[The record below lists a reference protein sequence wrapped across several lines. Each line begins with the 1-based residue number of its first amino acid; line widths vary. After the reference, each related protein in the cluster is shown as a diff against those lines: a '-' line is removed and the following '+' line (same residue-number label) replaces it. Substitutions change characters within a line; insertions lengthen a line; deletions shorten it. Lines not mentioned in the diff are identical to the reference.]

1 MTDRNNSEILIY
13 QSENGVTKVDV
24 TFKDETVWLSQQQMA
39 ELFQTSRTNVVEH
52 IKHIYEEGEL
62 DEKSTCRKF
71 RQVRKEGN
79 RDVSRELP
87 FYNLDMIISLGYR
100 VKSKIATNFRRWAT
114 ERLKEYMI
122 KGFTMDDERLKNL
135 GGGNYWKELLDRIR
149 DIRSSEKVMYRQV
162 LDLYATSVDYN
173 PKSSESGA
181 FFKMVQNKL
190 HFAAHGHTAAE
201 IIYERAD
208 SDKPFMGLT
217 AFSGDFPVKKDIGI
231 AKNYLDAKELK
242 VLNNIVSGYFDFA
255 ENDFQYFKASY
266 DAGIVANMMGAMAQG
281 ICEKYMKHLIS
292 EYYKPD
298 DAIQQ
303 KDFENILRT
312 HSLNRLMKFLKANM
326 GAEFSKNTQTH
337 MRMIDGFYFS
347 TRYPGDDSIEID
359 GDDVETCNDAI
370 ELCRTEVLE
379 LEQKLKKGEALRDH
393 LQIW

>member
-1 MTDRNNSEILIY
+1 MLTCIRSKRQRDAAEYALRTIQSSCIRPYIKTIYLYGSCARGEEKYSSDVDLFLELSESFRSRPELKKY
-13 QSENGVTKVDV
+13 LYLLKSEVSS
-24 TFKDETVWLSQQQMA
+24 E
-39 ELFQTSRTNVVEH
+39 
-52 IKHIYEEGEL
+52 EL
-62 DEKSTCRKF
+62 DDAET
-71 RQVRKEGN
+71 
-79 RDVSRELP
+79 DL
-87 FYNLDMIISLGYR
+87 
-100 VKSKIATNFRRWAT
+100 KIVV
-114 ERLKEYMI
+114 
-122 KGFTMDDERLKNL
+122 G
-135 GGGNYWKELLDRIR
+135 
-149 DIRSSEKVMYRQV
+149 
-162 LDLYATSVDYN
+162 
-173 PKSSESGA
+173 
-181 FFKMVQNKL
+181 
-190 HFAAHGHTAAE
+190 
-201 IIYERAD
+201 D
-208 SDKPFMGLT
+208 S
-217 AFSGDFPVKKDIGI
+217 
-231 AKNYLDAKELK
+231 
-242 VLNNIVSGYFDFA
+242 YFDFA

-312 HSLNRLMKFLKANM
+312 HSLNRLMKFLKGNM

-370 ELCRTEVLE
+370 ELCRKEVLE

>member
-1 MTDRNNSEILIY
+1 ML
-13 QSENGVTKVDV
+13 
-24 TFKDETVWLSQQQMA
+24 
-39 ELFQTSRTNVVEH
+39 
-52 IKHIYEEGEL
+52 
-62 DEKSTCRKF
+62 TC
-71 RQVRKEGN
+71 
-79 RDVSRELP
+79 
-87 FYNLDMIISLGYR
+87 
-100 VKSKIATNFRRWAT
+100 
-114 ERLKEYMI
+114 
-122 KGFTMDDERLKNL
+122 
-135 GGGNYWKELLDRIR
+135 
-149 DIRSSEKVMYRQV
+149 IRSKRQR
-162 LDLYATSVDYN
+162 D
-173 PKSSESGA
+173 
-181 FFKMVQNKL
+181 
-190 HFAAHGHTAAE
+190 AAE
-201 IIYERAD
+201 YALRTIQSSCIRPYIKTIYLYGSCARGEEKY
-208 SDKPFMGLT
+208 S
-217 AFSGDFPVKKDIGI
+217 S
-231 AKNYLDAKELK
+231 
-242 VLNNIVSGYFDFA
+242 YFDFA

-298 DAIQQ
+298 DAMQQ